1 MKYLSFKIL
10 IFCILMPP
18 VLYLIT
24 SQLLQGYLTQWY
36 QKDIKNVYLS
46 DIDEVLNGSI
56 PISEAVQQS
65 IDQYRRNSAFPD
77 LGGNIEVTVTTS
89 QGSILYPPVYEGDS
103 APDIPEAPAK
113 LAEQNFRILDKG
125 LNLEVR
131 ATIPPYSL
139 ISIALLLG
147 YIFAFLGVLYA
158 CYRKA
163 LRSASADEA
172 RKANEIQRLME
183 LEQSHK
189 QRAQSLAEERESLLS
204 EYQQVEQSLEA
215 TKQQAEKEEEE
226 LFEEIENL
234 EEKLQ
239 KNLSLQNE
247 QDQEIQ
253 QLREQLEE
261 LEKARQNRSQQQ
273 EKAVERLAKRFKVL
287 YKNIDISDRALSGL
301 VELDEEMGLKAEELI
316 HQLNADSSLVTIK
329 RKVFSKK
336 GRATVFEA
344 VFAYKGRLYFRKT
357 SQNRVEIL
365 AIGTKKTQNKDLAYL
380 DSL

>member
-46 DIDEVLNGSI
+46 DINEVLNGSL

-65 IDQYRRNSAFPD
+65 IDHYRKNSFFPD

-89 QGSILYPPVYEGDS
+89 QGSILYPPAYEGDS
-103 APDIPEAPAK
+103 APDIPEDPTR
-113 LAEQNFRILDKG
+113 LAEQNFRILDNG
-125 LNLEVR
+125 LNLEVK
-131 ATIPPYSL
+131 ASIPPYSF
-139 ISIALLLG
+139 ISIGILLG
-147 YIFAFLGVLYA
+147 YIFIFLGVLYA

-163 LRSASADEA
+163 LRSANADEA
-172 RKANEIQRLME
+172 RKAEEIRRLME

-189 QRAQSLAEERESLLS
+189 QRAQSLAEERASLLS

-247 QDQEIQ
+247 QNQEIL
-253 QLREQLEE
+253 QLKEQLEE
-261 LEKARQNRSQQQ
+261 LEKARQNKNQHM

-287 YKNIDISDRALSGL
+287 YKNIDITERALSGL
-301 VELDEEMGLKAEELI
+301 ADMDEEMSLKAEELI
-316 HQLNADSSLVTIK
+316 HQLNNDSSMVTVK

-336 GRATVFEA
+336 GGATVFES

-357 SQNRVEIL
+357 SQNRVEVV

-380 DSL
+380 DGL

>member
-46 DIDEVLNGSI
+46 DINEVLNGSL
-56 PISEAVQQS
+56 PVSEAVQQS
-65 IDQYRRNSAFPD
+65 IDQYRKNSVFPD
-77 LGGNIEVTVTTS
+77 LGGNIEVTVTTA
-89 QGSILYPPVYEGDS
+89 QGSILYPPAYEGDS
-103 APDIPEAPAK
+103 APDIPEDPAR

-131 ATIPPYSL
+131 ATIPPYSF

-147 YIFAFLGVLYA
+147 YILIFLGVLYA

-172 RKANEIQRLME
+172 RKADEIQRLTE

-189 QRAQSLAEERESLLS
+189 QRAQSLAEERASLLS

-287 YKNIDISDRALSGL
+287 YKNIDISERALSGL
-301 VELDEEMGLKAEELI
+301 VELDEEMSLKAEELI

-357 SQNRVEIL
+357 SQNRVEVL